1 MPTATA
7 PALEEQLRALRQ
19 GCGFADRS
27 GLGRLELAGK
37 DRHRF
42 LNAYVTCDVKDLAP
56 AEGTEGTEG
65 AYGFFTSPQGK
76 ILADAE
82 ILARAESFWL
92 LLPPGRDEAIAEH
105 LKKYVLADRVEV
117 RPLPDARLLTLA
129 GPGARAVLGGLSGD
143 LAAAEAVVQRS
154 GRLGVESFT
163 LWVPASLAGELAER
177 LAGRDDVTPVTFEA
191 LETLRVEAGIP
202 RFGADFGPESF
213 PQETGVE
220 EAVSYT
226 KGCYLGQEVVAR
238 IHYRGGV
245 QKVLRGLVFGE
256 GEEPPEA
263 PPAGGTPLLH
273 EGREAGTVGTAVRSV
288 ALGRPVGLA
297 VLHRRAAEAGTRLEV
312 QGGGTAEVRDL
323 PLAP

>member
-1 MPTATA
+1 MPTT
-7 PALEEQLRALRQ
+7 PMPTLEEQLRALRQ

-27 GLGRLELAGK
+27 GLGRLELTGK

-42 LNAYVTCDVKDLAP
+42 LNAYVTCDVKELAP
-56 AEGTEGTEG
+56 GQET
-65 AYGFFTSPQGK
+65 YGFFTSPQGK

-82 ILARAESFWL
+82 ILARDESFWL

-105 LKKYVLADRVEV
+105 LRKYLLADRVEV
-117 RPLPDARLLTLA
+117 RPLPDASLLTLGGPGAAAVVGGLA
-129 GPGARAVLGGLSGD
+129 GPGL
-143 LAAAEAVVQRS
+143 VVQRS
-154 GRLGVESFT
+154 GRLGVEAFT
-163 LWVPASLAGELAER
+163 VWAPASVAGDLAER
-177 LAGRDDVTPVTFEA
+177 LTGRDDVTPVTFEA
-191 LETLRVEAGIP
+191 LEVLRVEAGIP

-213 PQETGVE
+213 PQETGSE

-256 GEEPPEA
+256 GEGASADLPEA
-263 PPAGGTPLLH
+263 GAPLLH
-273 EGREAGTVGTAVRSV
+273 DGREAGTVGTAVRSV
-288 ALGRPVGLA
+288 ALGRPAGLA
-297 VLHRRAAEAGTRLEV
+297 VLHRRAAEPGTRLEV